1 MLVSLLSLR
10 RLLVPAV
17 LLVFPLSALAQFN
30 ASVQGTVTDS
40 SGAVV
45 PNATVTVTNQA
56 TSIGRS
62 TRTSSNGFY
71 NVTALPPGTYMV
83 EVKAPGFETSTSSGV
98 VVAAEQ
104 PRGLNVQLKTGT
116 ASETVQVTENMA
128 PLQTEN
134 ANVQGEITSRQ
145 VQELPS
151 YGRDPYSDLRL
162 APGVFGTGALSGG
175 GGMLTLPNTTGPGA
189 SNLGIF
195 QTENQIPISANGQ
208 RVSSNN
214 YMIDGVSVNS
224 QTWGGAAVVTPNMD
238 AVQEMSVTA
247 NTYNA
252 QDSRNSGAIVRV
264 VTKSGSN
271 QFHGDG
277 WFQYQ
282 DPNFN
287 SYNKYG
293 GPAAGELP
301 VRVDNNWKQFGG
313 SLGGP
318 ILKDKL
324 FFFFSYEGLRSTSDS
339 FSVPTWIET
348 SQYRQL
354 IGNLFPGS
362 FADQV
367 INSSGMAPRI
377 NTVLTPS
384 CQIFQAASW
393 PCQVVGNGVD
403 IGSPTGG
410 LGTYAP
416 GVAGGG
422 LDGIPDLQYVQ
433 LIQPNTARPNQYNGR
448 VDYHWGQQLFSASGF
463 LTKSYLVTPDGYSR
477 PADDVRYKP
486 TNEALMLS
494 WVSTISPTLLNEARF
509 NVTRWAYNEL
519 SSAITNWGI
528 PGVDAEQFPT
538 GFRIQWGQQ
547 GNNSGT
553 PAIFAENTYEA
564 SDFLTKVWGV
574 HTLKFGGQY
583 DWEQNNDIP
592 VGQIRPQYAFSFW
605 NLVNSAPL
613 FEGITANPVTGLPTT
628 GPSHFRTHY
637 YAAFVQDDWK
647 LKPNFTVNLGLR
659 YEFFSPLSEVN
670 GLTTNFFPGP
680 TYSTAL
686 TDASVQPVSQYYKPD
701 RNNFAPRV
709 GFAWSPQRY
718 NNNMVVRGGFGVAY
732 DRIPEAL
739 LIPSRQNPPY
749 QASFGFCCGGATNP
763 FDGGLIVLATTNS
776 IYNYPLSPLVK
787 SQLPL
792 GPNNLPTGSGAS
804 VQLYGTPQNMPNP
817 YTYVYSLEVE
827 QQLPAQ
833 FVLTMGY
840 QGSETR
846 KETRLL
852 NQNYIFS
859 TPNPVL
865 AGGVFLVEPD
875 INGNFNALLVR
886 VNRRFSHGFQL
897 LGNYRWSHS
906 LDELS
911 YGGPGFVTNQTFPSN
926 LKYEYGPS
934 DFDARHFAN
943 VSGIWQLPF
952 SGRKDLLGTL
962 LGGFQ
967 LSGIFTFNTGLP
979 WTPVQY
985 AYCLPQPGQCISPT
999 RPTEVIA
1006 NPIYSNSTYA
1016 LTTQGVNFPGGGS
1029 AYFASPAG
1037 STLPA
1042 IGRNSFRGPGFKSV
1056 DMSIQKNF
1064 RLDTAGL
1071 PEGSLIQ
1078 LRMNAYNVFNILN
1091 LSPFNFGDSNTN
1103 YLDPTFGRAI
1113 SATSGRVLELEA
1125 RFQF

>member
-1 MLVSLLSLR
+1 MLPSLR
-10 RLLVPAV
+10 NSALCLSTVLV
-17 LLVFPLSALAQFN
+17 VFTLSAFAQYN
-30 ASVQGTVTDS
+30 ASIQGTVTDP

-45 PNATVTVTNQA
+45 PGASVTVTNQA
-56 TSIGRS
+56 TSVA
-62 TRTSSNGFY
+62 RTSKTSGSGFY
-71 NVTALPPGTYMV
+71 SVTALPPGTYTV
-83 EVKAPGFETSTSSGV
+83 EVQAPGFETNTAKDV
-98 VVAAEQ
+98 TVAAEQ
-104 PRGLNVQLKTGT
+104 PRGLNVQLKTGAT
-116 ASETVQVTENMA
+116 SQTVQVTVTA
-128 PLQTEN
+128 PELQTEN
-134 ANVQGEITSRQ
+134 ANVQGEITSREIQ
-145 VQELPS
+145 NLPS

-175 GGMLTLPNTTGPGA
+175 GGTATLPNTTGPGA

-238 AVQEMSVTA
+238 AVQEISVTS

-264 VTKSGSN
+264 VTKSGTN
-271 QFHGDG
+271 RFHGDG

-293 GPAAGELP
+293 GPVVGEP
-301 VRVDNNWKQFGG
+301 TVRVDNNWKQFGG
-313 SLGGP
+313 SIGGP
-318 ILKDKL
+318 IVKDKL
-324 FFFFSYEGLRSTSDS
+324 FFFFSYEGLRSFSNS
-339 FSVPTWIET
+339 YSVPTWIET
-348 SQYRQL
+348 SQYRSM

-362 FADQV
+362 FADNV
-367 INSSGMAPRI
+367 VNSPGMAPRI
-377 NTVLTPS
+377 NTVLSPS
-384 CQIFQAASW
+384 CQIFQAANW
-393 PCQVVGNGVD
+393 PCQVVGNGID
-403 IGSPTGG
+403 IGSPTGNAG
-410 LGTYAP
+410 SYVAN
-416 GVAGGG
+416 VAGGG
-422 LDGIPDLQYVQ
+422 LDGVPDLQYVQ
-433 LIQPNTARPNQYNGR
+433 LIQPNTATPNQYNGR

-463 LTKSYLVTPDGYSR
+463 ITKSLLVTPDGYSR
-477 PADDVRYKP
+477 PADDVRYEP

-494 WVSTISPTLLNEARF
+494 WVSTITPTLLNEARF

-538 GFRIQWGQQ
+538 GFRVQWGQS

-564 SDFLTKVWGV
+564 SDVMTKVFGV
-574 HTLKFGGQY
+574 HTLRFGGQY

-613 FEGITANPVTGLPTT
+613 FEGITANPVTGQATT

-647 LKPNFTVNLGLR
+647 LKPNLTVNLGLR
-659 YEFFSPLSEVN
+659 YEFFSPISEAS

-680 TYSTAL
+680 TYTDAL
-686 TDASVQPVSQYYKPD
+686 TDASVLPVSQYYKPD
-701 RNNFAPRV
+701 RNNFAPRI
-709 GFAWSPQRY
+709 GFAWSPAKY
-718 NNNMVVRGGFGVAY
+718 GNNMVVRGGFGVAY

-749 QASFGFCCGGATNP
+749 QASFGFCCGSADNP
-763 FDGGLIVLATTNS
+763 YVGGLIVLATTNS
-776 IYNYPLSPLVK
+776 IYDYPVSPLV
-787 SQLPL
+787 SQQFPL
-792 GPNNLPTGSGAS
+792 GPNNLPTAPGAS
-804 VQLYGTPQNMPNP
+804 VQLYGTPRNMPNP
-817 YTYVYSLEVE
+817 YTFVYSLEIE
-827 QQLPAQ
+827 QQLPAN
-833 FVLTMGY
+833 FVLTTGY

-852 NQNYIFS
+852 NQNYVYSNI
-859 TPNPVL
+859 NP
-865 AGGVFLVEPD
+865 AINGVFLVEPD

-886 VNRRFSHGFQL
+886 LNRRFSHGFQL
-897 LGNYRWSHS
+897 VTNYRWSKS
-906 LDELS
+906 NDELS

-934 DFDARHFAN
+934 DFDVRHYVNAAA
-943 VSGIWQLPF
+943 IWDLPF
-952 SGRKDLLGTL
+952 GRRKNLLGTL
-962 LGGFQ
+962 VGGWQ

-1006 NPIYSNSTYA
+1006 NPIYSASTYA
-1016 LTTQGVNFPGGGS
+1016 LTTPGVNFPGGGA
-1029 AYFASPAG
+1029 AYFASPQG

-1042 IGRNSFRGPGFKSV
+1042 VGRNSFRGPGFKSV

-1071 PEGSLIQ
+1071 PEGAFIQ
-1078 LRMNAYNVFNILN
+1078 VRMNAYNVFNILN
-1091 LSPFNFGDSNTN
+1091 LSPFNFGDTNTN

>member
-1 MLVSLLSLR
+1 M
-10 RLLVPAV
+10 
-17 LLVFPLSALAQFN
+17 
-30 ASVQGTVTDS
+30 TDP

-45 PNATVTVTNQA
+45 PNATVTVTNLA
-56 TSIGRS
+56 TLVGRS
-62 TRTSSNGFY
+62 TQTSSNGFY

-83 EVKAPGFETSTSSGV
+83 QVKAPGFETSTSSGV

-162 APGVFGTGALSGG
+162 APGVFGTGALANGG
-175 GGMLTLPNTTGPGA
+175 GTATLPNTTGPGG

-208 RVSSNN
+208 RVSSNS
-214 YMIDGVSVNS
+214 YLIDGVNVNS

-264 VTKSGSN
+264 VTKSGTN

-324 FFFFSYEGLRSTSDS
+324 FFFFSYEGLRSNSDS

-362 FADQV
+362 FADKV
-367 INSSGMAPRI
+367 VNAPGMAPRV

-384 CQIFQAASW
+384 CQIFQAANW
-393 PCQVVGNGVD
+393 PCQVIGNGVD
-403 IGSPTGG
+403 VGSPSGG
-410 LGTYAP
+410 QGTYLP

-433 LIQPNTARPNQYNGR
+433 LIQPNSATPNQYNGR
-448 VDYHWGQQLFSASGF
+448 IDYHWGQQLFSASGF
-463 LTKSYLVTPDGYSR
+463 LTKSSLVTSDGYSR
-477 PADDVRYKP
+477 PADDLHYKP

-494 WVSTISPTLLNEARF
+494 WVSTITPSLLNEARF

-519 SSAITNWGI
+519 NSSGVNFGL

-538 GFRIQWGQQ
+538 GFRIQWGLS
-547 GNNSGT
+547 GNDSGT

-564 SDFLTKVWGV
+564 SDFLTKVWGN

-583 DWEQNNDIP
+583 DWEQNNDTP

-613 FEGITANPVTGLPTT
+613 FEGVTADPVTGQLTT

-647 LKPNFTVNLGLR
+647 LKPNLTVNLGLR

-670 GLTTNFFPGP
+670 GLTTNFFLGP
-680 TYSTAL
+680 NYATGL
-686 TDASVQPVSQYYKPD
+686 TDASVQHVSQYYKPD
-701 RNNFAPRV
+701 RNNFAPRI

-718 NNNMVVRGGFGVAY
+718 GNNMVIRGGFGVAY

-739 LIPSRQNPPY
+739 LVPSRSNPPY
-749 QASFGFCCGGATNP
+749 QAQFGFCCGSADNP
-763 FDGGLIVLATTNS
+763 FVGGLIVLGTSNS
-776 IYNYPLSPLVK
+776 IYGYPVSPLLAG
-787 SQLPL
+787 QFPL
-792 GPNNLPTGSGAS
+792 GPNNLPTGAGQA
-804 VQLYGTPQNMPNP
+804 VTIYGTPQNMPNP
-817 YTYVYSLEVE
+817 YTYVYSLEIE
-827 QQLPAQ
+827 QQLPAN

-846 KETRLL
+846 KETRIL
-852 NQNYIFS
+852 NQNYVFNNI
-859 TPNPVL
+859 NP
-865 AGGVFLVEPD
+865 AIQNAFIIEPD

-886 VNRRFSHGFQL
+886 LNRRFSHGVQL
-897 LGNYRWSHS
+897 LANYRWSHS

-934 DFDARHFAN
+934 DFDARQFVN

-985 AYCLPQPGQCISPT
+985 AYCLPQPGNCISPT

-1006 NPIYSNSTYA
+1006 NPIYSNSSYA
-1016 LTTQGVNFPGGGS
+1016 LTTPGVNFPGGGA
-1029 AYFASPAG
+1029 AYFASPQG

-1042 IGRNSFRGPGFKSV
+1042 IGRNSFRGPNFKSV
-1056 DMSIQKNF
+1056 DMSIAKNF

-1071 PEGSLIQ
+1071 PEGAYIQ

-1091 LSPFNFGDSNTN
+1091 LSSFNFGDST
-1103 YLDPTFGRAI
+1103 PTTSTRHSAARSRPLRAVCW
-1113 SATSGRVLELEA
+1113 SWRRASSSNVRLSTECGSCRLLTKRLTG
-1125 RFQF
+1125 

>member
-1 MLVSLLSLR
+1 MLCSLR
-10 RLLVPAV
+10 RFLLLLSAV
-17 LLVFPLSALAQFN
+17 LFAFTLSAFAQYN
-30 ASVQGTVTDS
+30 ASIQGTVMDP
-40 SGAVV
+40 SGAVI
-45 PNATVTVTNQA
+45 PGATITVTNQA
-56 TSIGRS
+56 TNVA
-62 TRTSSNGFY
+62 RTTQSNANGFY
-71 NVTALPPGTYMV
+71 NVTSLPPGAYTV
-83 EVKAPGFETSTSSGV
+83 AVKAAGFEDDTTRDLQ
-98 VVAAEQ
+98 VAAEQ
-104 PRGLNVQLKTGT
+104 PRGLNVTMKTGKGT
-116 ASETVQVTENMA
+116 ETVQVTASGAN
-128 PLQTEN
+128 LQTEN
-134 ANVQGEITSRQ
+134 ASIQGEITSRQ
-145 VQELPS
+145 VQDLPS
-151 YGRDPYSDLRL
+151 YGRDPYADLRL
-162 APGVFGTGALSGG
+162 APGVFGTGAMSGG
-175 GGMLTLPNTTGPGA
+175 GGMQTLPNTTGPGA

-224 QTWGGAAVVTPNMD
+224 QTWGGAAVVTPNSD
-238 AVQEMSVTA
+238 AVQEMSVTS

-264 VTKSGSN
+264 VTKSGTN
-271 QFHGDG
+271 QFHGDA

-287 SYNKYG
+287 AFNKYG
-293 GPAAGELP
+293 GPVPGELP

-313 SLGGP
+313 SIGGP
-318 ILKDKL
+318 ILKNKL
-324 FFFFSYEGLRSTSDS
+324 FFFFSYEGLRS
-339 FSVPTWIET
+339 FSNTFSTPTYIET
-348 SQYRQL
+348 SQYRQM
-354 IGNLFPGS
+354 IASLFPGS

-367 INSSGMAPRI
+367 VNAPGMVPRV
-377 NTVLTPS
+377 NTVLAQS
-384 CQIFQAASW
+384 CGIFIAQNW
-393 PCQVVGNGVD
+393 PCQVVGNGLDV
-403 IGSPTGG
+403 GSPTGG
-410 LGTYAP
+410 LSQYSSN
-416 GVAGGG
+416 VAGGG

-433 LIQPNTARPNQYNGR
+433 LVQPNTATPNQYNAR
-448 VDYHWGQQLFSASGF
+448 VDYHFGQQLFSVSGF
-463 LTKSYLVTPDGYSR
+463 LTKSSLITPDGYSR
-477 PADDVRYKP
+477 PADDVHYKP
-486 TNEALMLS
+486 TNEAIMLA

-509 NVTRWAYNEL
+509 NFSRWNYNEL
-519 SSAITNWGI
+519 ASGNTNWGI

-538 GFRIQWGQQ
+538 GFRIQWGQS

-553 PAIFAENTYEA
+553 PAIFAENTYEV
-564 SDFLTKVWGV
+564 SDFLTKVV
-574 HTLKFGGQY
+574 RNHTLKFGGQY
-583 DWEQNNDIP
+583 DWEQSNDTP

-613 FEGITANPVTGLPTT
+613 FEGVTANPVTGQLTT

-637 YAAFVQDDWK
+637 YAAFLQDDWK
-647 LKPNFTVNLGLR
+647 WKPNLTVNLGLR

-670 GLTTNFFPGP
+670 GLTTNVFLGS
-680 TYSTAL
+680 TYDTAL
-686 TDASVQPVSQYYKPD
+686 TDASVRQVSQYYKPD
-701 RNNFAPRV
+701 RNNFAPRI

-718 NNNMVVRGGFGVAY
+718 GNNMVVRGGFGVAY

-739 LIPSRQNPPY
+739 LIPSRQNPPF
-749 QASFGFCCGGATNP
+749 QSSFGFCCGSADNP
-763 FDGGLIVLATTNS
+763 FVGGLIVLGTAPD
-776 IYNYPLSPLVK
+776 IYSYPFSPLIGT
-787 SQLPL
+787 QFPL
-792 GPNNLPTGSGAS
+792 GPNNLPTAPGAA

-817 YTYVYSLEVE
+817 YVFVYSLEIE
-827 QQLPAQ
+827 QQLPAN

-852 NQNYIFS
+852 NQNYVYS
-859 TPNPVL
+859 VPNPAV
-865 AGGVFLVEPD
+865 AQGVFFVEPD

-886 VNRRFSHGFQL
+886 LNRRFANNFQL
-897 LGNYRWSHS
+897 LMNYRWSKS
-906 LDELS
+906 NDELS

-934 DFDARHFAN
+934 DFDARHFIN
-943 VSGIWQLPF
+943 VSGIWNLPLTN
-952 SGRKDLLGTL
+952 RKDWVGTL

-1006 NPIYSNSTYA
+1006 NPIYSNSSYA
-1016 LTTQGVNFPGGGS
+1016 LTTPNVNFPGGGA
-1029 AYFASPAG
+1029 AYFASPQG

-1042 IGRNSFRGPGFKSV
+1042 IGRNSFRGPNFKSV
-1056 DMSIQKNF
+1056 DLSLAKNF
-1064 RLDTAGL
+1064 RLDTVGL

-1078 LRMNAYNVFNILN
+1078 LKMNAYNVFNFLN
-1091 LSPFNFGDSNTN
+1091 LSPFNFGDTNTN

-1113 SATSGRVLELEA
+1113 SALSGRVLELEA